1 MEGLYSLANPPPR
14 KGPPE
19 DWPKWSTGWE
29 IAYRFPLFRGVGPLT
44 SNFVT
49 KSLGESQNGRRRGS
63 HHCGFN

>member
-44 SNFVT
+44 SKFRHKVAWRIPKWAET
-49 KSLGESQNGRRRGS
+49 WIAPLW
-63 HHCGFN
+63 F